1 MTHWPF
7 EVVEK
12 DGSPLIKV
20 HYLGEEKTFSP
31 QEVSSMVLSKMK
43 EISEA
48 KLGKTVK
55 KAVVTYA
62 FRVHIKLA
70 NLTAMEAFLPT
81 SMILSVLPLKTLELL
96 QDSMFSAL
104 STNLPL
110 LLSLMVLIAKAR
122 QRKMS

>member
-1 MTHWPF
+1 
-7 EVVEK
+7 
-12 DGSPLIKV
+12 
-20 HYLGEEKTFSP
+20 
-31 QEVSSMVLSKMK
+31 MVLSKMK